1 MCVFRCDL
9 RVGPRVGH
17 GPWERTRHTLPA
29 LALRRGLAERLES
42 LKDHSA
48 FDHSPF
54 GQQPLPWGGEP
65 ITVCLSFLC
74 SKGEKEV

>member
-1 MCVFRCDL
+1 M
-9 RVGPRVGH
+9 
-17 GPWERTRHTLPA
+17 A
-29 LALRRGLAERLES
+29 RGSAHATPCRLSLWLCAERLES